1 MSQHGGNLL
10 AAAGESSQPDYLK
23 EISMIVQSG
32 SIAQAKPADVSASN
46 ALATLFAAIL
56 GLALLFAAGFAETHV
71 LHNAAHDAR
80 HSAGFPCH

>member
-1 MSQHGGNLL
+1 MNT
-10 AAAGESSQPDYLK
+10 EP
-23 EISMIVQSG
+23 V
-32 SIAQAKPADVSASN
+32 SIAQAKATPTDVSASN
-46 ALATLFAAIL
+46 ALPALFAAVL